1 LYINELSAI
10 VKRQRKE
17 RTMKRKHFFNVL
29 LGGLIFL
36 TVTFSPDMPLAQTTS
51 GSFAYVVNNGSD
63 DVSVILLSTNTVIT
77 TIPVGDAPYHVV
89 FTPDGSKAYV
99 TNAGDDTVSVID
111 TATHTVIAT
120 IFVGVGPVAL
130 DVSPDGA
137 KVYVANTTSRT
148 ISIIDTATDTVTGS
162 LGSLP
167 ASPGGIA
174 FNLDGSEV
182 WIGYYSW
189 NYIQVYS
196 YPGNTLVRTF
206 GGVIGGS
213 QRIEFLPDG
222 SFAYVNNACG
232 GCGNVQKISTTSY
245 SVVWTHSF
253 GGSGSGLAIAPDG
266 SVVYAGTSGHYSG
279 GPQVKTINPSSDS
292 ITGSLHVPAE
302 PRGIAITPDGSFLYI
317 AMVEAGQVRVVD
329 TSNLTVIATIAVG
342 TSPVDVAISPLVIDT
357 TPPEITPIVS
367 GDLGDN
373 DWYIS
378 DVTVDWM
385 VDDPE
390 SGIASSAGCDL
401 TTLTTDTAGTTLTC
415 WAENGAGLSNSA
427 SVTVKLDKNAPSASA
442 SASPGPNA
450 NGWNNT
456 DVMVSFSGDDGT
468 GSGIDSCSAPVVL
481 SGEGSGQSVSGTCTD
496 LAGNVSAPA
505 TVSGINIDKTA
516 PSASASAS
524 PGPNANGWNN
534 TDVTVSF
541 DGADGLSGIA
551 ACDPDVVL
559 SSEGAGQSASGTC
572 TDLAGNVSAPATAS
586 DINIDKT
593 APALSITT
601 PEPYDVELVGTALD
615 FIASDALSGLEA
627 DAVATLTGEAGTSE
641 MASGGQP
648 GVGVYEVVVEAT
660 DRAGNTAT
668 SEPRLLVIYDP
679 EGGFVTGGGWIY
691 SDPGAYVPDPALEGK
706 VNFGFVSKYKKGA
719 TVPTG
724 QTEFQFHVADLNF
737 HSSSYDWLVVTGSDY
752 ARFKGSGTINGMG
765 DYKFMIWAG
774 DGEPDT
780 FRIKI
785 WEEDEGGNETVT
797 YDNGSDQE
805 IAGGSIVIHTSKK

>member
-1 LYINELSAI
+1 
-10 VKRQRKE
+10 
-17 RTMKRKHFFNVL
+17 MKRKVFLNVL

-36 TVTFSPDMPLAQTTS
+36 TATFSPDVPLAQTTS
-51 GSFAYVVNNGSD
+51 GSFAYVVNYGSD
-63 DVSVILLSTNTVIT
+63 NISVISLSTNAVIA
-77 TIPVGDAPYHVV
+77 TIPVGVAPYRVV

-99 TNAGDDTVSVID
+99 TNTVDDTVSVID

-120 IFVGVGPVAL
+120 VPVGVGPLTL
-130 DVSPDGA
+130 DVSPDGT
-137 KVYVANTTSRT
+137 KVYVANNTSRT
-148 ISIIDTATDTVTGS
+148 ISIIDTAMDAVTGS
-162 LGSLP
+162 FTLP
-167 ASPGGIA
+167 FAPGGIA
-174 FNLDGSEV
+174 FSPDGSEV
-182 WIGYYSW
+182 WIGSFGW
-189 NYIQVYS
+189 SNRIQVFS
-196 YPGNTLVRTF
+196 YPANTLVTTF
-206 GGVIGGS
+206 GGVIGGAE
-213 QRIEFLPDG
+213 RIEFLPDG

-232 GCGNVQKISTTSY
+232 CCGNVQKISTISY
-245 SVVWTHSF
+245 SVVWMHNF
-253 GGSGSGLAIAPDG
+253 GGYGAGLAIAPDG
-266 SVVYAGTSGHYSG
+266 SVVYAGTGGHCG
-279 GPQVKTINPSSDS
+279 GGGGQVKTIDPSSDS
-292 ITGSLHVPAE
+292 ITGSLPVPID
-302 PRGIAITPDGSFLYI
+302 PRGTAITPDGSFLYAAI
-317 AMVEAGQVRVVD
+317 PDTVGQVLVVD

-342 TSPVDVAISPLVIDT
+342 TSPLDIAISSPIDT

-373 DWYIS
+373 GWYIN

-390 SGIASSAGCDL
+390 SGIASSAGCDP

-415 WAENGAGLSNSA
+415 SATNGAGLSNSD
-427 SVTVKLDKNAPSASA
+427 SVTVKLDKTAPSASA

-456 DVMVSFSGDDGT
+456 DVTVSFSGDDGT

-559 SSEGAGQSASGTC
+559 SNEGAGQSASGTC

-601 PEPYDVELVGTALD
+601 PEPYDVEPVGTALD
-615 FIASDALSGLEA
+615 FSASDALSGLEA
-627 DAVATLTGEAGTSE
+627 DALATLTGEAGTWE
-641 MASGGQP
+641 MASGDQP

-668 SEPRLLVIYDP
+668 SEPRMLVIYDP

-691 SDPGAYVPDPALEGK
+691 SDPGAYVPDPTLEGK
-706 VNFGFVSKYKKGA
+706 ANFGFVSKYKKGA